1 MRKLIYISLF
11 AEDGSIS
18 DSKQDKSSN
27 GTISV
32 DKEAHYGKAKGELE
46 KFWPEITQLLDK
58 PDDKQTI
65 IQHIARLKYNLKN
78 DPNIKSWFEV
88 EARAE
93 FSDKMFTELAE
104 KMYNLVIQKRQYGFY
119 INNLKL
125 FQVPAPLPIFA
136 QAQHQLTSFLVPNH
150 ISQTQF
156 NANTNSSLLNVAS
169 SVTLAPTLKEELVNV
184 QSSNTMPTVVSEP
197 DKMCDI
203 RYYNEL
209 MNSIPHEYTSVP
221 IVLHCMIEQVQ
232 LSFNV
237 FYCCCC

>member
-1 MRKLIYISLF
+1 M
-11 AEDGSIS
+11 
-18 DSKQDKSSN
+18 
-27 GTISV
+27 
-32 DKEAHYGKAKGELE
+32 
-46 KFWPEITQLLDK
+46 LDK
-58 PDDKQTI
+58 PHDKQVI

-125 FQVPAPLPIFA
+125 FQIPALLPVFA
-136 QAQHQLTSFLVPNH
+136 QAQPQPTSFLVPNH
-150 ISQTQF
+150 ISMIQF
-156 NANTNSSLLNVAS
+156 NASANSTLNVTSAA
-169 SVTLAPTLKEELVNV
+169 TLAPTLKEELLAPPINASNV
-184 QSSNTMPTVVSEP
+184 LSSNTMPTVVSTNLEP
-197 DKMCDI
+197 DKVCDI

-221 IVLHCMIEQVQ
+221 IVLHCMIEQVHI
-232 LSFNV
+232 N
-237 FYCCCC
+237 